1 MSAFLIF
8 AIALT
13 TIYIIYYTVIILQD
27 LYRKPQEKQETGE
40 VLEVSDME
48 EELND
53 GMESIVVTESENGF
67 SIGESNYETPYE
79 EETSPTLDEEEPQ
92 EEKPSVLEKLQAS
105 CEEKMENT
113 DVSFSD
119 AMHYEELNKALIA
132 KGMRPDRPNIVAR
145 PVIDNV

>member
-27 LYRKPQEKQETGE
+27 LYRKPQEKQEAGE

-79 EETSPTLDEEEPQ
+79 EETSPTLEEEEPQ

>member
-13 TIYIIYYTVIILQD
+13 TIYIIYYTVIIFQD

-79 EETSPTLDEEEPQ
+79 EETLHTADEEEPQ

>member
-48 EELND
+48 EEPND

-79 EETSPTLDEEEPQ
+79 EENLPTADEEEPQ

>member
-13 TIYIIYYTVIILQD
+13 TIYIIYYTVIIFQD

>member
-8 AIALT
+8 AIALS

-27 LYRKPQEKQETGE
+27 VYRKPQEKHETGE
-40 VLEVSDME
+40 VLEVSDMAE
-48 EELND
+48 EPND
-53 GMESIVVTESENGF
+53 GMESIVVTENENGF

-79 EETSPTLDEEEPQ
+79 DETSPTPVEEEPQ

-119 AMHYEELNKALIA
+119 AMHYEELNRALIA
-132 KGMRPDRPNIVAR
+132 QGMRPDRPNIVAR

>member
-13 TIYIIYYTVIILQD
+13 TIYIIYYTVIIFQD
-27 LYRKPQEKQETGE
+27 LHRKPQEKQETGE
-40 VLEVSDME
+40 VFEVSDME
-48 EELND
+48 EESND